1 MKTLFKFLKSLLI
14 WNVLI
19 WIYSILCFLVLN
31 ISVKPEF
38 STVVSFVYCAA
49 FIFDLFKFLGLLYP
63 ASPKVLD
70 YVNDND

>member
-31 ISVKPEF
+31 ISVKTEF
-38 STVVSFVYCAA
+38 PTVVSFVYCAA